1 MRTRESNRRGVEQK
15 NRPDIE
21 SGRDTNL
28 IMRIHDQLKP
38 SHSNPFSETHS
49 LLASDVPCAFA
60 AFLPSAI
67 SLRFF
72 AANAE
77 RRLETLRR

>member
-28 IMRIHDQLKP
+28 IMRIHDQIKP

-49 LLASDVPCAFA
+49 LLASDVSCAFA

-67 SLRFF
+67 S
-72 AANAE
+72 
-77 RRLETLRR
+77 